1 MGIFPRELH
10 GRDDEDFFFNS
21 GGIQKHRVKAGTDVW
36 PTSIGRRAHG
46 GGAQLSAHV
55 TVHLSRCHIQ
65 NVQTTIPRTKKY
77 MRTPAGPTCRCGV
90 LFTYHVIRSSASVGQ
105 SNGSKNSGDV
115 ATSIGGQANPLE
127 YIEII
132 ERRHMNTSIWVSQ
145 GENCKWLIYY
155 CHPLQ
160 LSICAQLTS
169 SRNYILDR
177 QV

>member
-1 MGIFPRELH
+1 MVEGPSCRRMSLFTYHVVTSRTFKPRSH
-10 GRDDEDFFFNS
+10 GRKNTC
-21 GGIQKHRVKAGTDVW
+21 A
-36 PTSIGRRAHG
+36 RRLVPPV
-46 GGAQLSAHV
+46 GA
-55 TVHLSRCHIQ
+55 
-65 NVQTTIPRTKKY
+65 
-77 MRTPAGPTCRCGV
+77 GV